1 MMRLIRQQQQGNWN
15 NMSINRLATWQKL
28 ALLVLPCIALAA
40 VPAALYLLQL
50 QADASRSET
59 GVAGARS
66 ARSVLEVIRLTQQH
80 RGLSGG
86 VLAGNA
92 GLVTQ
97 RDGKRGEVLA
107 AIQAMVAAT
116 PKSAG
121 ALAPESA
128 AIASE
133 FAELAAAVD
142 ARSLPI
148 AESFRRHT
156 ELIARV
162 LRHLDAW
169 LDFHGLTFE
178 DEPAIHFLVDV
189 TYRHLPALTEATGQA
204 RAHGTA
210 MLTRRAPTTADRLFA
225 AGLLENAAERLAAA
239 RMGLGKSG
247 GIDAGLG
254 ARMQAALAAVDDETQ
269 RVIEIARRE
278 LVDAADLSFN
288 AAGYF
293 ALTTRTIDAQF
304 QLLDRLAAELVELES
319 ARAQARA
326 RTRDLMA
333 TGGLALLLLVVG
345 CAFAITRAITRPL
358 SHAVAVAGRIASGR
372 LDNAIDPDGR
382 DEVAILLV
390 ALHHMQA
397 QLVDIVTRIQDAG
410 YSIREASVQAAA
422 GNTDLSSRTE
432 EQASTLEQTAANMEE
447 LTSTV
452 RQNAESAGEAIALA
466 AQAAEQARKGGEL
479 VAEVVEA
486 MGSIAESSHQVRE
499 ITETIDG
506 IAFQTNLLALNAA
519 VEAARAG
526 EHGRGFAV
534 VASEVRS
541 LAQRCARAAAEIRV
555 LTQKSGDQVEAG
567 RRQAAVARSAVERL
581 VDSVGTVAK
590 RVTDIVSASAQQR
603 AGIEQVNQAVTQMD
617 SVTQQNAALVEEAAT
632 NAMALERQAAELAA
646 AVQVFSTGRERDEVE
661 LEVLAQ
667 RGAKLARRTSAMRP
681 PASLPSTIS

>member
-1 MMRLIRQQQQGNWN
+1 
-15 NMSINRLATWQKL
+15 MSFNRLATWQKL
-28 ALLVLPCIALAA
+28 TLLVLPCIALAA
-40 VPAALYLLQL
+40 VPASLYLVQL
-50 QADASRSET
+50 QADASRSQT

-97 RDGKRGEVLA
+97 RDAKKVEVLA
-107 AIQAMVAAT
+107 ALQAMVAAT
-116 PKSAG
+116 PRAAG

-133 FAELAAAVD
+133 FADLATAVD
-142 ARSLPI
+142 ARSLPV

-169 LDFHGLTFE
+169 LAFHGLTFE
-178 DEPAIHFLVDV
+178 EEPAIHFLVDV

-210 MLTRRAPTTADRLFA
+210 MLTRRSPTAADRLFA
-225 AGLLENAAERLAAA
+225 AGLLENIAERLAAA
-239 RMGLGKSG
+239 RTGLSKAG
-247 GIDAGLG
+247 GIDASLG
-254 ARMQAALAAVDDETQ
+254 ARVQAALAAVDDETQ

-319 ARAQARA
+319 SRAEAHV
-326 RTRDLMA
+326 RTRDLM
-333 TGGLALLLLVVG
+333 TIGGLALLLLVAG

-358 SHAVAVAGRIASGR
+358 SHAVQVAGRIASGR
-372 LDNAIDPDGR
+372 LDNAIDPHGR
-382 DEVAILLV
+382 DEVAMLLR
-390 ALHHMQA
+390 ALHDMQA
-397 QLVDIVTRIQDAG
+397 QLVDIVTRIQDTG

-452 RQNAESAGEAIALA
+452 RQNAQSAGEAITLA
-466 AQAAEQARKGGEL
+466 AQAADQARKGGEL

-486 MGSIAESSHQVRE
+486 MGSIAESSRQVRE

-541 LAQRCARAAAEIRV
+541 LAQRCARAAAEIRL
-555 LTQKSGDQVEAG
+555 LTQKSGEQVEQG
-567 RRQAAVARSAVERL
+567 RRQAGVAGASVERL
-581 VDSVGTVAK
+581 VDSVGVVA
-590 RVTDIVSASAQQR
+590 RRMSEIASASAQQR

-617 SVTQQNAALVEEAAT
+617 SVTQQNAALVEEAAA

-646 AVQVFSTGRERDEVE
+646 AVEVFSTGRERDEVE
-661 LEVLAQ
+661 LAALAQ
-667 RGAKLARRTSAMRP
+667 RGAKLVRRTSAMRP
-681 PASLPSTIS
+681 PPSLPSTIS